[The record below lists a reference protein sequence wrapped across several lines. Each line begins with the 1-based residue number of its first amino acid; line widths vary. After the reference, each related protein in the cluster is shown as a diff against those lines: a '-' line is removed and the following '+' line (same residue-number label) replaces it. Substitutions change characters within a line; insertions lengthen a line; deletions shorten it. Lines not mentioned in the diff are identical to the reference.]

1 MYFLMVESSVRTLN
15 NLTVRRGN
23 KMAVEDKIKEEVTEA
38 VTNFKKIRGEFKKPW
53 ILACL
58 AGIAIIVL
66 YNVFTGNI

>member
-1 MYFLMVESSVRTLN
+1 
-15 NLTVRRGN
+15 
-23 KMAVEDKIKEEVTEA
+23 MAVEDKIKEEVTEA

>member
-1 MYFLMVESSVRTLN
+1 
-15 NLTVRRGN
+15 
-23 KMAVEDKIKEEVTEA
+23 MAVEDKIKEEVTEA
-38 VTNFKKIRGEFKKPW
+38 VTNFKKIRGEFKKPC

>member
-1 MYFLMVESSVRTLN
+1 MVESSVRTLN